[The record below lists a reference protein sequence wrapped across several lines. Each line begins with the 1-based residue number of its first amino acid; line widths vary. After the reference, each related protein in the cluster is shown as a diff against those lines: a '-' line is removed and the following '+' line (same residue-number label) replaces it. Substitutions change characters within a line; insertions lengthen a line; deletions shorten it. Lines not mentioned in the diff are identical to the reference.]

1 MTDDTPQMSVRTAA
15 AWAIGSQYSSFALQF
30 ATSVILARWFITPAE
45 LGLFSISFAA
55 VTIVAFLQDFGVT
68 RYVAGER
75 ELTREKLATAFTV
88 SVAFAWGVALLAIA
102 AAGPIAA
109 FYGDPRLYGIT
120 RIIAASYLLVPLA
133 IVPQA
138 TCQRRM
144 DYKSNSMIEVGS
156 SVANAATS
164 ITLAVMGYGA
174 IALAWGA
181 FAQQAARLIVSQLR
195 AGPMLPWPLRL
206 KGAQPVLKIGGTNSV
221 ISTCYSVNARAPE
234 LVIGRLLDNAAVG
247 LYTRA
252 AGLALQLRLLV
263 AGAVTG
269 VFYPAFRRVR
279 DEGQPLGPPY
289 LRVVAA
295 YTGVTWPAMA
305 GIATLAHPLVM
316 LLYGPTWIATAP
328 LLVWVALA
336 QMCYIAVPLNGDLP
350 ILLERMKSLI
360 HRNIA
365 DTAVSITMIALSAPF
380 GLIWVAFGRFVHGL
394 VFVAIYMP
402 FMREMLEFSW
412 RELLQ
417 VQAKSAFVT
426 LAAVAPLL
434 ASYAFVAGPAE
445 AGFVQCAAGTIAG
458 ILCWLGALWAIRHP
472 LAGEISGMLG
482 ELRTALLRPRTATAH
497 R

>member
-164 ITLAVMGYGA
+164 ITLAVM
-174 IALAWGA
+174 
-181 FAQQAARLIVSQLR
+181 
-195 AGPMLPWPLRL
+195 
-206 KGAQPVLKIGGTNSV
+206 
-221 ISTCYSVNARAPE
+221 TC
-234 LVIGRLLDNAAVG
+234 
-247 LYTRA
+247 
-252 AGLALQLRLLV
+252 
-263 AGAVTG
+263 
-269 VFYPAFRRVR
+269 
-279 DEGQPLGPPY
+279 
-289 LRVVAA
+289 
-295 YTGVTWPAMA
+295 
-305 GIATLAHPLVM
+305 
-316 LLYGPTWIATAP
+316 
-328 LLVWVALA
+328 
-336 QMCYIAVPLNGDLP
+336 
-350 ILLERMKSLI
+350 
-360 HRNIA
+360 
-365 DTAVSITMIALSAPF
+365 
-380 GLIWVAFGRFVHGL
+380 
-394 VFVAIYMP
+394 
-402 FMREMLEFSW
+402 
-412 RELLQ
+412 
-417 VQAKSAFVT
+417 
-426 LAAVAPLL
+426 
-434 ASYAFVAGPAE
+434 ASSE
-445 AGFVQCAAGTIAG
+445 A
-458 ILCWLGALWAIRHP
+458 
-472 LAGEISGMLG
+472 
-482 ELRTALLRPRTATAH
+482 
-497 R
+497 